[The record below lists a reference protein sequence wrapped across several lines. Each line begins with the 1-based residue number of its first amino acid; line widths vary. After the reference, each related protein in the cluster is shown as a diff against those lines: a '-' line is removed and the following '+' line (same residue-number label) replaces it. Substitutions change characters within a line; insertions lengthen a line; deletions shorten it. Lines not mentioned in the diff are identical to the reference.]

1 MKRFDALKGLLVL
14 LVIVFAVNALLAL
27 KGRHEPIP
35 ALNLAAAQGTPQ
47 VVLSPARP
55 QWIVTCDP
63 TGKTIFI
70 WKFNGTDY
78 EVARYQYL
86 P

>member
-1 MKRFDALKGLLVL
+1 MKRLDALKGLLVL
-14 LVIVFAVNALLAL
+14 VAILLAATLVVAL
-27 KGRHEPIP
+27 KGRQELSPPISV
-35 ALNLAAAQGTPQ
+35 AAAQGTPQ

-63 TGKTIFI
+63 TGKIIYI
-70 WKFNGTDY
+70 WEYNGTDY

-86 P
+86 

>member
-1 MKRFDALKGLLVL
+1 MKRLDALKGLLVL
-14 LVIVFAVNALLAL
+14 LVILFAANLLLAL

-35 ALNLAAAQGTPQ
+35 AVNQAAAQGTPQ

-63 TGKTIFI
+63 TGKAIFI
-70 WKFNGTDY
+70 WKYNGSDY
-78 EVARYQYL
+78 EVARYQYQ
-86 P
+86 